1 MVDNNGQQAGR
12 EPRRRRLQH
21 VVTLSH
27 KKAVV
32 EWMTISGALDG
43 RKGLIPRTLEAFPEH
58 FRGQYG
64 ANFLKASRWWANQDN
79 LLNLVD
85 NANPSPCWQVVKA
98 EIKSTLGVWTQN
110 SAMGHLVIWKDEP
123 GI

>member
-85 NANPSPCWQVVKA
+85 NANPSPLYATCAHVGKLSKQKLKA
-98 EIKSTLGVWTQN
+98 RSGCGPKTQPW
-110 SAMGHLVIWKDEP
+110 VI
-123 GI
+123 